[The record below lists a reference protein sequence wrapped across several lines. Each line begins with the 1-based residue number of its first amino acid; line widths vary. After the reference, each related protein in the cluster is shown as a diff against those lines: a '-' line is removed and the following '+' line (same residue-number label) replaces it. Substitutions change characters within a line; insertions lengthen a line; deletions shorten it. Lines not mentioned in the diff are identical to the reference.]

1 MVNKELTI
9 KEMLNFI
16 DFQGDAAQKDRELIE
31 EVKAIIKMKYD
42 LDKAGTVKYMKQL
55 MEKADKW
62 AKEDGGRH

>member
-1 MVNKELTI
+1 MNKEPTL
-9 KEMLNFI
+9 KEILNFI

-31 EVKAIIKMKYD
+31 EVKAVIKRKYE